1 VKNNLEIHFGANLLN
16 QIIHLKIYNQSGQL
30 IESQKIATANTDF
43 QITPKIS
50 LPEGIY
56 LLRFEN
62 KEGLSVI
69 KKVAK
74 Y

>member
-1 VKNNLEIHFGANLLN
+1 
-16 QIIHLKIYNQSGQL
+16 LKIYNQSGQL
-30 IESQKIATANTDF
+30 VESQKIATSNTDF
-43 QITPKIS
+43 QITPAVS

>member
-1 VKNNLEIHFGANLLN
+1 
-16 QIIHLKIYNQSGQL
+16 L

-43 QITPKIS
+43 QITPITS

-62 KEGLSVI
+62 KAGLSVV

>member
-1 VKNNLEIHFGANLLN
+1 MNVLFIGNSYTH
-16 QIIHLKIYNQSGQL
+16 YNSMPF
-30 IESQKIATANTDF
+30 IFQKIATSNTDF
-43 QITPKIS
+43 QITPTAS

-62 KEGLSVI
+62 KAGLSVI